1 MGSSYEACKV
11 LVEHDLDINAPIVYF
26 GDILECDVEDDNLDW
41 VRFFLENSANP
52 NLEQA
57 YNEQLVLANAANL
70 PPSR

>member
-11 LVEHDLDINAPIVYF
+11 LVEHGLDINAPIVYF
-26 GDILECDVEDDNLDW
+26 GDMLECDVEDDNLDW

-57 YNEQLVLANAANL
+57 YNEHLVLANAATL